1 MEFKIS
7 GRNIGAN
14 HLPILIA
21 EIGINH
27 GGSLKVA
34 KEMVLSAKKAGC
46 EIIKHQT
53 HVVEDE
59 MSFDAKLIKPGNS
72 DQSIFSIM
80 EECSLS
86 EKEEFELM
94 KFTEDQGLIF
104 ISSPFSRKALHRLI
118 DFGVPAIKIGSGECN
133 NYPLLKEVANY
144 GKPVILSTGM
154 HGIETIKKASK
165 IFEEKNVPLALLH
178 TTNLYPTPDKLV
190 RLGALNEINSHFP
203 DNAFGLSDHTLT
215 NHACFGAVALGAS
228 ILERHYT
235 DSRVTRSGPDIICS
249 MDENDCKELLA
260 GIEILFQQRGGSKS
274 ILKEEQVTRDFAFA
288 TVCSTK
294 KINKGETFNNENL
307 WVRRPGVGDFAAEE
321 YETLFGKKAAKNI
334 SKNKTL
340 KQSDVQ

>member
-7 GRNIGAN
+7 GRNIGEN
-14 HLPILIA
+14 HLPLLIA

-34 KEMVLSAKKAGC
+34 KELVLSAKKAGC

-59 MSFDAKLIKPGNS
+59 MSFDAKLIKPGHA
-72 DQSIFSIM
+72 DQSIYSIM

-94 KFTEDQGLIF
+94 NFTKDQGLIF
-104 ISSPFSRKALHRLI
+104 ISSPFSRMALYRLI
-118 DFGVPAIKIGSGECN
+118 DFDVPAIKIGSGECN
-133 NYPLLKEVANY
+133 NYPLLEEVANY

-154 HGIETIKKASK
+154 NGIESIKKASN
-165 IFEEKNVPLALLH
+165 IFEKKNVPLALLH
-178 TTNLYPTPDKLV
+178 TTNLYPTPNNLV
-190 RLGALNEINSHFP
+190 RLGALNEIRSNFP
-203 DNAFGLSDHTLT
+203 NNVFGLSDHTLT
-215 NHACFGAVALGAS
+215 NHACYGAVVLGAS

-249 MDENDCKELLA
+249 MDENDCKELLT
-260 GIEILFQQRGGSKS
+260 GIEILFKQRGGAKS
-274 ILKEEQVTRDFAFA
+274 ILEEEQVTRDFAFA

-294 KINKGETFNNENL
+294 KIKKGETFNNQNL
-307 WVRRPGVGDFAAEE
+307 WVRRPGVGDFTAEE
-321 YETLFGKKAAKNI
+321 YETLFGKKAAKDI
-334 SKNKTL
+334 PENKSL
-340 KQSDVQ
+340 KHSDVK